1 MNLTNLSTIL
11 SSEPAYRFKQ
21 VGHLLYKDL
30 IDDWNKASNLPKD
43 LKEKLAAECPLE
55 IKADILKSGDRQAIK
70 ALITLDD
77 GSRIETVLMRH
88 SDKRRTICLSSQV
101 GCPLGCS
108 FCATGMLGFKR
119 NLTKEEIIEQAIFWA
134 RYLKD
139 KHQETITNIVFMGM
153 GEPFLNYDNVLGAI
167 KNINDKDGLNIG
179 ARHISIST
187 VGLIDGIK
195 KLAKEKLQ
203 VNLAISLHAP
213 NDHLRSAIMS
223 INKRYPLNKLLSTVD
238 SYIEK
243 TGRRVMIEYLLIKN
257 VNDNPAQARELIEL
271 VKKPLY
277 LVNLILYNE
286 TGKFQPAEKEK
297 VKIFKDILEKA
308 GIVVTERHRFGSE
321 IAAACGQLA
330 LKGKCK

>member
-286 TGKFQPAEKEK
+286 TGKFQPAETEK

-308 GIVVTERHRFGSE
+308 GIAVTERHRFGSE

>member
-1 MNLTNLSTIL
+1 MNLVNLSTVL
-11 SSEPAYRFKQ
+11 SFQPTYRFKQ
-21 VGHLLYKDL
+21 VEHLLYKDL
-30 IDDWNKASNLPKD
+30 INDWSQASNLPKD
-43 LKEKLAAECPLE
+43 LREKLASECPLE
-55 IKADILKSGDRQAIK
+55 VKANILKSGDRQALK
-70 ALITLDD
+70 ALITLSD
-77 GSRIETVLMRH
+77 GAQIETVLMRH

-119 NLTKEEIIEQAIFWA
+119 NLTKEEIVEQAVFWA

-139 KHQETITNIVFMGM
+139 KYQESITNIVFMGM

-167 KNINDKDGLNIG
+167 KNINNKNGLNIG

-213 NDHLRSAIMS
+213 EDHLRSAIMS
-223 INKRYPLNKLLSTVD
+223 INKRYPIKKLLSAVD
-238 SYIEK
+238 DYIEK

-257 VNDNPAQARELIEL
+257 VNDNPVQAKELIGL

-297 VKIFKDILEKA
+297 VKIFRETLEKA
-308 GIVVTERHRFGSE
+308 GIAVTERHRFGSE
-321 IAAACGQLA
+321 ISAACGQLA
-330 LKGKCK
+330 LKNRVK